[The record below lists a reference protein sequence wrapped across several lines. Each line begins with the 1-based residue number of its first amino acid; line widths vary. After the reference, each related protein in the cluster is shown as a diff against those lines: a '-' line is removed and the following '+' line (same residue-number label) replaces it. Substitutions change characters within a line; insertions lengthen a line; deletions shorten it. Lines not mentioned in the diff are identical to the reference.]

1 MRLIKAVLEEFLTS
15 SVQRNAREGVRA
27 VLRGCKGK
35 QMKNKILVELQSTGA
50 ILDAKAPAD
59 AMAFKEWLN
68 YIRDGFATIEWEG
81 VSGEDFEGIEGNVIN
96 TLLPREFWKALGGD

>member
-1 MRLIKAVLEEFLTS
+1 
-15 SVQRNAREGVRA
+15 
-27 VLRGCKGK
+27 
-35 QMKNKILVELQSTGA
+35 
-50 ILDAKAPAD
+50 
-59 AMAFKEWLN
+59 MAFKEWLN